1 MKVKLIDI
9 SPNLKVYSIRV
20 RVRVF
25 LGEFFSSW
33 TLSWSSACFLERVRF
48 SWTLSWT
55 SACFLHRL
63 LFFSW
68 PSSFFLDWVLFF
80 LVESVVNFLFTF
92 FFSLIKPR
100 LFSTLNFDW
109 NIELFH
115 LKYILKC
122 EKKIFNEHP
131 VPHQSCLPV
140 RELESFVPLSS

>member
-1 MKVKLIDI
+1 MLIRPI
-9 SPNLKVYSIRV
+9 KTTWIFFLFSWTRA
-20 RVRVF
+20 RF
-25 LGEFFSSW
+25 LGYFLGRYRFFLNEFFFSW

-122 EKKIFNEHP
+122 EKKYLMNTLYLINL
-131 VPHQSCLPV
+131 VY
-140 RELESFVPLSS
+140 LSVS